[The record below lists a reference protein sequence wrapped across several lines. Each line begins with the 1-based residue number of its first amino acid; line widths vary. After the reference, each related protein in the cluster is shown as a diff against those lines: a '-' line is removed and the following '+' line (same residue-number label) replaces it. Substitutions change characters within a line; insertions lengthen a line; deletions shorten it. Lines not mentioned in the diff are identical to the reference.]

1 MNKVKTRRRRA
12 AIAVACAIVAI
23 GVWRYASRS
32 HAGDEARAESPGA
45 SPAHV
50 LASSGVSA
58 LALALAAAAAPAAP
72 ALGPAERSLDVAAL
86 RKEFAGRPDAQAEVQ
101 RIVAFARFR
110 DRVAAYGAG
119 KDGMSATERTRLA
132 REILAELPEHVARHE
147 IVPVQAQAMTAALLT
162 DAEADPAARAAQL
175 EASRRQWD
183 AYSRQTVGPSPAE
196 DPRFQA
202 YARQSRDIVQQ
213 VQSSVPDPQQQ
224 QIEIAQRLKA
234 LRVQLFDHTPSP
246 GTH

>member
-45 SPAHV
+45 SPARV

-58 LALALAAAAAPAAP
+58 LASAAAAAPAAP

-162 DAEADPAARAAQL
+162 DAEADSAARAAQL